1 MSAEVENSQLL
12 GETLQLSFRKAS
24 TNFEQKE
31 AVSKFLQPHYEKT
44 SHPKVPDFPLSK
56 FHTS

>member
-1 MSAEVENSQLL
+1 MSAEVENSLLL

-24 TNFEQKE
+24 NTFEQKE
-31 AVSKFLQPHYEKT
+31 AVSKFLQAHYEKT